1 MRKQELIADIQKGT
15 ARKERTRKD
24 GIQMKKVL
32 MMIQESCP
40 YCRQALRMMDELKAE
55 RPEFQ
60 AVEVKIVDENREKAF
75 ADSLD
80 YWYVPTYFVD
90 GVKVH
95 EGANSLHSL
104 SPSPENVHHTLR
116 TTVSALIAQSTY
128 SFLFT

>member
-60 AVEVKIVDENREKAF
+60 VVEVKTATRKWMRTVASCCWDA
-75 ADSLD
+75 
-80 YWYVPTYFVD
+80 PT
-90 GVKVH
+90 
-95 EGANSLHSL
+95 AS
-104 SPSPENVHHTLR
+104 
-116 TTVSALIAQSTY
+116 
-128 SFLFT
+128 